1 MTAPSGA
8 AGNRRSS
15 AEADHAGGAAAD
27 RGAVTVEAAIGIGA
41 VMAVFLLVLAA
52 FGVLLG
58 QLRCTDAA
66 VEAARLAAR
75 GDHDGARAAVARS
88 APTGSELVLAAER
101 GLVIAE
107 VTAPSGPGLLPQQWR
122 SSRAAAAPE
131 PEAPA
136 ATAPE
141 PPGQEPPGQASAAP
155 QPDAPIPV
163 EPGSGEPDRP
173 PAPGAEFPPA
183 GGPPASPGFAEPAR
197 AAPNPGPAA

>member
-141 PPGQEPPGQASAAP
+141 PPGQASAAP

-163 EPGSGEPDRP
+163 EPGSDEPDRP
-173 PAPGAEFPPA
+173 PAPGAELPPA
-183 GGPPASPGFAEPAR
+183 GGPPATRGLAEPAR
-197 AAPNPGPAA
+197 AAPSPGPAA